1 MSKFAVWSQLFAEK
15 RQLQI
20 ACIGLFSADFVFFLI
35 LIVVLVIF
43 FVVSVQ
49 IAKIDVPVGI
59 QPVFIEAE
67 LVDFI
72 FLVFV
77 LKVLGVVDRLDD
89 EVLDLARGVLH
100 NRGIGV
106 SKEKADEVGR
116 CRELL
121 KILDVVNQALRIIAV
136 KRDALFVREI
146 LGLDTNGAANGRAL
160 VKGLFSC
167 GRHGRTDVVR
177 SILSYEFSGIRRK
190 FFNHVLGL
198 RGQIE

>member
-1 MSKFAVWSQLFAEK
+1 MRQFGVWSQLFAEK

-116 CRELL
+116 YRELL
-121 KILDVVNQALRIIAV
+121 EILDVVNQALRIIAV

-146 LGLDTNGAANGRAL
+146 LGFDTNGAANGRAL
-160 VKGLFSC
+160 VKG
-167 GRHGRTDVVR
+167 
-177 SILSYEFSGIRRK
+177 
-190 FFNHVLGL
+190 
-198 RGQIE
+198 

>member
-1 MSKFAVWSQLFAEK
+1 MRQSDVWSQLFVEK

-20 ACIGLFSADFVFFLI
+20 ACIGLLSADFVFFLI

-59 QPVFIEAE
+59 QPVFIVAE

-89 EVLDLARGVLH
+89 EVLDLARGEEFRLSNV
-100 NRGIGV
+100 
-106 SKEKADEVGR
+106 A
-116 CRELL
+116 
-121 KILDVVNQALRIIAV
+121 
-136 KRDALFVREI
+136 EI
-146 LGLDTNGAANGRAL
+146 L
-160 VKGLFSC
+160 
-167 GRHGRTDVVR
+167 
-177 SILSYEFSGIRRK
+177 
-190 FFNHVLGL
+190 
-198 RGQIE
+198 